1 MFFIAIIFARTQHEI
16 QLFEN
21 LMVLYVNGN
30 KPYRNG
36 VLDVKILLIESIK
49 FHDISFYI
57 ATLLWGYS

>member
-1 MFFIAIIFARTQHEI
+1 MWME
-16 QLFEN
+16 
-21 LMVLYVNGN
+21 N

-57 ATLLWGYS
+57 AAAVGLQLEFSIILGLTVPIILY